1 MHALSWILIVDIV
14 LLLAPS
20 MKIYCMY
27 GVGLP
32 TERSY
37 YYARSSQE
45 QGSVCEENDTTCH
58 EVGDDAYDK
67 ARDLAESL
75 SSTAMDILQPPELVM
90 FLWRY
95 CKDAFDSLYSYSIL
109 ILLHMIQ
116 IMVWKLVYDSL
127 MGK

>member
-1 MHALSWILIVDIV
+1 
-14 LLLAPS
+14 

-45 QGSVCEENDTTCH
+45 QGSVCEENDTSCH

-90 FLWRY
+90 FWR
-95 CKDAFDSLYSYSIL
+95 K
-109 ILLHMIQ
+109 Q
-116 IMVWKLVYDSL
+116 QKVLVTYI
-127 MGK
+127 G